1 MMKWSGAILL
11 LLLLPACASIPRK
24 GVPPEVGH
32 RERGVAS
39 WYGPKFHGRKTS
51 SGEVYNM
58 FGLTAAHRTLPLGTR
73 LFVRNEENGKS
84 IRVRVNDRGPFV
96 SGRILDLSYGAARSI
111 GMIGA
116 GTAVVSLEVIGFEP
130 IGGKRGDDR
139 TAPFTLQVG
148 AFEFPENAARLK
160 RELAE
165 RYSMPVSIL
174 KYETN
179 DRVFYRVRMGMFS
192 SEEAARKMIRSLSK
206 TEQFTPL
213 ITRSE

>member
-1 MMKWSGAILL
+1 MKRWIGAILL
-11 LLLLPACASIPRK
+11 LTLLTACAELPRK
-24 GVPPEVGH
+24 GAPPEVGH

-39 WYGPKFHGRKTS
+39 WYGPNFHGKKTS
-51 SGEVYNM
+51 SGETYNM

-84 IRVRVNDRGPFV
+84 VRVRVNDRGPFI

-130 IGGKRGDDR
+130 IGGRRGDDR

-148 AFEFPENAARLK
+148 AFEVPENAARLK
-160 RELAE
+160 RELVE
-165 RYSMPVSIL
+165 RYSMPVTIL

-179 DRVFYRVRMGMFS
+179 SRVFYRVRMGTFP
-192 SEEAARKMIRSLSK
+192 SEEAARKMIRTLSNSG
-206 TEQFTPL
+206 QFTPL
-213 ITRSE
+213 ITRAE